1 MKLRHMGSRPLPR
14 KPEGLLLLLF
24 KLPVHMYR
32 LGLGPLLGK
41 RFLLLIHEGR
51 RSGKLRQ
58 TVLEV
63 IRYDPNTQE
72 SLVISAYGSTADWYR
87 NIRTKPPIRIRTGRS
102 SYVPEQRFLTRR
114 ERYEAFVEYERRSG
128 RYLRKL
134 LKLMGIEYDGSEE
147 MRREMV
153 SFMRMVAF
161 RPSQPTASG
170 P

>member
-1 MKLRHMGSRPLPR
+1 
-14 KPEGLLLLLF
+14 
-24 KLPVHMYR
+24 
-32 LGLGPLLGK
+32 
-41 RFLLLIHEGR
+41 
-51 RSGKLRQ
+51 
-58 TVLEV
+58 LEV